1 MITEVRQCQPSPPV
15 AGTDRPLSAPG
26 PVPAAASPS
35 LPAGSHERLLVS
47 LATYNEAENI
57 GPLIEEIR
65 RYAPQADILVI
76 DDNSPDGTAKR
87 VEELAQSDPRI
98 HLLRRPGKL
107 GLGTAILTAMRYA
120 IAEGYDLLL
129 NLDADFS
136 HPPRYIPGL
145 LAGMAR
151 RDVMIGSRYVAGGG
165 TAHWP
170 WLRRWISRSVNWL
183 VRFLLRTPASDASGA
198 FRCYRVSLLRRVPLE
213 RIQSRGYSFQQE
225 VLFRCHLAG
234 ARIGEYPILFE
245 NRRAGASKVN
255 PREALRSI
263 SMIFYLGL
271 RRWLGWETRQARQ
284 EPSRLPPVQ
293 PTGSRGLPQPC
304 EQHSERRSE
313 PPAEGAPRVGP
324 SPSPNGA
331 CRPSA

>member
-1 MITEVRQCQPSPPV
+1 MISEVRDRQPYPPV
-15 AGTDRPLSAPG
+15 AGTDGTLSRPSPVSATISP
-26 PVPAAASPS
+26 PSAAQ
-35 LPAGSHERLLVS
+35 ERLLVS

-57 GPLIEEIR
+57 GPLIQEIH
-65 RYAPQADILVI
+65 RYVPQADILVI
-76 DDNSPDGTAKR
+76 DDNSPDGTAER
-87 VEELAQSDPRI
+87 VQELAKTDPRI

-107 GLGTAILTAMRYA
+107 GLGTAIVTAMRYA
-120 IAEGYDLLL
+120 IAQGYDLLL

-145 LAGMAR
+145 LAGMAQ
-151 RDVMIGSRYVAGGG
+151 RDVMIGSRYVRGGG
-165 TAHWP
+165 TANWP
-170 WLRRWISRSVNWL
+170 WQRRWISRSVNWL

-198 FRCYRVSLLRRVPLE
+198 FRCYRVGLLRRVPLE

-271 RRWLGWETRQARQ
+271 RRWLRWETRQGHRDQ
-284 EPSRLPPVQ
+284 SRVTLGKPTSSGSLPQQSLQRPEGGPSDASSPSSYD
-293 PTGSRGLPQPC
+293 SRGPL
-304 EQHSERRSE
+304 
-313 PPAEGAPRVGP
+313 GY
-324 SPSPNGA
+324 
-331 CRPSA
+331 